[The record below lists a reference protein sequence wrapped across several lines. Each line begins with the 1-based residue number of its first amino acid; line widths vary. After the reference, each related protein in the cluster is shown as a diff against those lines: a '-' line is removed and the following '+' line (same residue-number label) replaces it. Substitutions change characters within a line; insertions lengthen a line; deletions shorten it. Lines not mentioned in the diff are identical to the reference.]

1 MAQLSHDYEKFA
13 AQNAEIVVV
22 GPEDQSAFEKYWTD
36 HHLPFIGLPDPTHTV
51 AELYGQQIKMLK
63 FGRMPALMVID
74 KNRIVRHQHYG
85 SSMRDIPPND
95 EVLQVLN
102 GLA

>member
-1 MAQLSHDYEKFA
+1 MAQLSHDYEEFA

-36 HHLPFIGLPDPTHTV
+36 HNLPFIGLPDPTHTV
-51 AELYGQQIKMLK
+51 AELYGQQIKLLK